1 MRFALIGDPISHSL
15 SPALFRAAY
24 RGSVHSYELLFAATV
39 EEAVM
44 RFHNEGFNGLNVTTP
59 YKEDILRYADKRDH
73 LTDIIGASNLILKE
87 GNQISAYN
95 TDFYGVKESI
105 GSYVCKGDKVVVLG
119 CGGAGR
125 AAAVAAKAE
134 GCRVTIVNRS
144 ESKAKLFSDSAGIHY
159 KSIEHLQNEI
169 KHCTLF
175 INTLSLSL
183 DILNKIDFTG
193 KIVFEANYKSPQLSE
208 VENLCNAKYIS
219 GKYWLLN
226 QAVQSF
232 QLFTSTSPNV
242 DSMRLMLDNI

>member
-24 RGSVHSYELLFAATV
+24 RGSLHSYELLYAATID
-39 EEAVM
+39 EAVM
-44 RFHNEGFNGLNVTTP
+44 RFKNEGFDGLNVTTP
-59 YKEDILRYADKRDH
+59 YKEDILKYTDKRDH

-87 GNQISAYN
+87 DNLIAAYN
-95 TDFYGVKESI
+95 TDFFGVKMSI
-105 GSYVCKGDKVVVLG
+105 GNYICKGDKVVVLG

-125 AAAVAAKAE
+125 AAAIAAKAE

-144 ESKAKLFSDSAGIHY
+144 ESKARIFSESAGINY
-159 KSIEHLQNEI
+159 KNIEHLHNEI

-175 INTLSLSL
+175 INTLSISL
-183 DILNKIDFTG
+183 DVLDKIDFTG
-193 KIVFEANYKSPQLSE
+193 KIVFEANYKSPQLSDI
-208 VENLCNAKYIS
+208 ENRCNAKYIS

-232 QLFTSTSPNV
+232 QLFTSSPPDL

>member
-24 RGSVHSYELLFAATV
+24 SSSQHSYELLFASTI

-44 RFHNEGFNGLNVTTP
+44 RFHNEGFDGLNVTTP
-59 YKEDILRYADKRDH
+59 YKEKILRYADKRDH

-105 GSYVCKGDKVVVLG
+105 ASYIGKGDKVVVLG

-125 AAAVAAKAE
+125 AAAIAAKAG

-144 ESKAKLFSDSAGIHY
+144 ESKARVFSESAGIHY
-159 KSIEHLQNEI
+159 KSFEQLQNEI
-169 KHCTLF
+169 KQCTLF
-175 INTLSLSL
+175 INTLSISI

-193 KIVFEANYKSPQLSE
+193 KIVFEANYRSPQLSDL
-208 VENLCNAKYIS
+208 ENHYNSKYIS
-219 GKYWLLN
+219 GKYWLLY

-232 QLFTSTSPNV
+232 QLFTSNPPNL